1 MGTIARVNAEGKP
14 EEKQGATKNLDSEDG
29 EEREIKDFITW
40 SLVTQTQ
47 GLKRF
52 TALGPDTNKRTQWT
66 LQEFR

>member
-1 MGTIARVNAEGKP
+1 MGAIARVNVESKP

-29 EEREIKDFITW
+29 EEREIKDFITL

-52 TALGPDTNKRTQWT
+52 TALCPDINKRTQWT
-66 LQEFR
+66 LQQFG